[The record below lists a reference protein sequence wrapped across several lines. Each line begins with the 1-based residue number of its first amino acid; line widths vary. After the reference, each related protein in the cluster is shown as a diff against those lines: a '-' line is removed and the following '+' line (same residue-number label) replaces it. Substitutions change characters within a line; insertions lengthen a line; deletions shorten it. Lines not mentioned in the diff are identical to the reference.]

1 MQPKMAATQ
10 ANDCEA
16 LGSYLRAEQIFM
28 LTLNREDQAAGILA
42 VAVAGGVL
50 HSLYPAWLLD
60 IWVGLSSVMLLLCVY
75 LARRCNAAVQ
85 NAQSV
90 RNWAR
95 IFTACAIITG
105 LLWGLT
111 GTAILLSPSPGIQSF
126 VIVMAG
132 AMMAGGINGNAAYR
146 PALLGLGLAIQTP
159 IIIALFARCDRL
171 HTGAGCLLI
180 IFTAIMINGALKFNR
195 IIAENIRMRFSQ
207 QQLLAQAQPSEAAM
221 AEVQQL
227 AKAGSWSLDLQTHVI
242 SLSPVAYLAFG
253 VDPANAAPD
262 FGLIMARVHP
272 DDRAMVDA
280 HVAESSTRTGLSG
293 LDHRLVM
300 DNYTIKY
307 LHITA
312 KTVFDASG
320 EAARVNG
327 SVQDVTDRRLVEER
341 LQFANTLLNI
351 QIAEQKLTEDRLRF
365 ASILHNTQ
373 MEASPDGILVVD
385 NDDKIIALNQRY
397 GEMSRARFDDLLG
410 QDFSVSV
417 ARVRPLVKDLDAFLR
432 RVAAVKAHPLVAS
445 EVEFETTDGRF
456 FNRFMTPLRAANGD
470 YLGRAWFYS
479 DITERKTAAQKI
491 QFANTLLGTQMEAS
505 PDGIMVVDANW
516 VLVSH
521 NKRLAEIWSLAE
533 EHLTPGG
540 DKARRAQ
547 ILAQV
552 AAPEADMARI
562 KYLMDH
568 PDVIGEDE
576 VATKDGRTIERYS
589 RSLISSAG
597 ENLGRVW
604 FFSDVTARKTAEQ
617 KLQFTNILL
626 GTQMEASPD
635 GILVVDANRNMV
647 SCNKRFTE
655 IWRFADGQAR
665 PGNDAA
671 MRGHIFGQLIATEA
685 YRARIKYLVD
695 HPEEVGEDEVLTTDG
710 RTIERYSKSMVSAAG
725 ELIGR
730 ISFFSDVTERRS
742 AEQKLILSNALLKT
756 QMEAAPE
763 GIYVIDSAG
772 KILSCNQRFADMWG
786 IPAAMLE
793 AGDTS
798 AVREQTASMM
808 EDPAQYQARITYIN
822 QHPEETADDELELND
837 GRIIERHSVSIRTS
851 DQENLGRAWF
861 CRDVTE
867 RKLAEQKRLFANT
880 LMKTQMEASP
890 DGVYVIGMARDI
902 LAYNQRFAEMFHLAD
917 ADFQGPADTV
927 RAHIVGLLK
936 DPSDFEAQ
944 LAHLYAD
951 PNETFSAEL
960 ETHDGRLIEL
970 LTVSL
975 QAEGQRLGRAW
986 FVRDVTAR
994 RAADALALRLARY
1007 DVLTGLANRAVFVE
1021 AVHQAIVHARRD
1033 NTGFAVLF
1041 LDLDHFK
1048 DVNDTLGHPAGDA
1061 LLKGVAARLLAATRE
1076 TDTVGRFGGD
1086 EFAVILTGVQDA
1098 AGAAILAERLIAS
1111 INIPLVI
1118 ELNTVHV
1125 RASIGIELFSANAE
1139 DSETLLA
1146 HADVALYRAKAEGR
1160 GTFRFFTAAMDRD
1173 VRGRVTLGT
1182 ELREALG
1189 TGEFLLLYQPQVE
1202 ARTGAIAGV
1211 EALIRWRHPER
1222 GLLPPEMFIE
1232 AAETTGVISQLGHFV
1247 LWTACRQ
1254 AAAWRDAGLKLPRIS
1269 FNVSALQFKASLSLE
1284 ADIMEALAETGLQPA
1299 MLELELTESAMM
1311 STSQENSNVLRRL
1324 REHGVKLAIDDFGT
1338 GYSSLQYLRRFP
1350 ADHIK
1355 IAQDFIKNIQTEA
1368 SDASIVRAIIGLA
1381 NELKIA
1387 TIATGIETTA
1397 QMDLIASWG
1406 CAQMQGFYFSRPVTA
1421 EKITSLLT
1429 SGSLL
1434 LPGDL
1439 DVPALP

>member
-1 MQPKMAATQ
+1 MAATQ
-10 ANDCEA
+10 ADDGEA
-16 LGSYLRAEQIFM
+16 LGSYLRAEQIFV
-28 LTLNREDQAAGILA
+28 LTLNREDQAAGIFAIA
-42 VAVAGGVL
+42 VAAGVL
-50 HSLYPAWLLD
+50 HGLYPAWLVYL
-60 IWVGLSSVMLLLCVY
+60 WVSLSSLMVLLCVY
-75 LARRCNAAVQ
+75 LARRCNASTQ
-85 NAQSV
+85 NAQSA

-95 IFTACAIITG
+95 LLTACAIICG

-111 GTAILLSPSPGIQSF
+111 GTAILLSPSPAIEAF
-126 VIVMAG
+126 VIVLSG
-132 AMMAGGINGNAAYR
+132 AVLAGGTIGNAAYR
-146 PALLGLGLAIQTP
+146 PVMLGLGLGTQLP
-159 IIIALFARCDRL
+159 VIIALFAHGDRL
-171 HTGAGCLLI
+171 HTGAGFLLV
-180 IFTAIMINGALKFNR
+180 IFTGMMTNGGLKFNR
-195 IIAENIRMRFSQ
+195 VIADNIRMRFSQ
-207 QQLLAQAQPSEAAM
+207 QQLLIQVQSSEAAM
-221 AEVQQL
+221 AEAQEL
-227 AKAGSWSLDLQTHVI
+227 AKAGSWSLDIQTHI
-242 SLSPVAYLAFG
+242 ITLSPEAYRAFG
-253 VDPANAAPD
+253 IDPANRAPD
-262 FGLIMARVHP
+262 FGLIMGRVHP
-272 DDRAMVDA
+272 DDKARVDA
-280 HVAESSTRTGLSG
+280 DVAQSRTRAGLVR

-300 DNYTIKY
+300 DDYTIKY

-312 KTVFDASG
+312 KTVFGASG
-320 EAARVNG
+320 QALRVTG
-327 SVQDVTDRRLVEER
+327 SVQDVTDRRLIEER

-351 QIAEQKLTEDRLRF
+351 QIAEQKATEERLQF
-365 ASILHNTQ
+365 ANILHNIQ
-373 MEASPDGILVVD
+373 MEASRDGILVVD
-385 NDDKIIALNQRY
+385 RDDKIIALNQRY

-410 QDFSVSV
+410 QDFAVSV
-417 ARVRPLVKDLDAFLR
+417 ARVRPLVKDLGGFMLR
-432 RVAAVKAHPLVAS
+432 GAAMQANPLVAS

-456 FNRFMTPLRAANGD
+456 LNRFMTPLRAANGEH
-470 YLGRAWFYS
+470 LGRAWFYT

-516 VLVSH
+516 VMVSH
-521 NKRLAEIWSLAE
+521 NKRLAEIWRLAE
-533 EHLTPGG
+533 EDLKPGA
-540 DKARRAQ
+540 DAARRAK

-552 AAPEADMARI
+552 EAPEADLARI

-568 PDVIGEDE
+568 PDLIGEDE
-576 VATKDGRTIERYS
+576 VVTTDGRTIERFS
-589 RSLISSAG
+589 RSLISSSG
-597 ENLGRVW
+597 EHLGRIW

-635 GILVVDANRNMV
+635 GILVADANRNMV
-647 SCNKRFTE
+647 SCNQRFTE
-655 IWRFADGQAR
+655 IWRFAEGQAR
-665 PGNDAA
+665 PANDAA
-671 MRGHIFGQLIATEA
+671 MREHIFGQVIATEA
-685 YRARIKYLVD
+685 YRARVKFLID
-695 HPEEVGEDEVLTTDG
+695 HPKEIGQDELLTTDG
-710 RTIERYSKSMVSAAG
+710 RTIERYSKSMFSAAG

-730 ISFFSDVTERRS
+730 VSFFSDVTDSRS
-742 AEQKLILSNALLKT
+742 AEQKLLLSNALLKT

-763 GIYVIDSAG
+763 GIYVVDSAG

-793 AGDTS
+793 DGNTS
-798 AVREQTASMM
+798 AVRDQTASMM
-808 EDPAQYQARITYIN
+808 KDPAEYQARITYIN
-822 QHPEETADDELELND
+822 QSPEEAADDELELND
-837 GRIIERHSVSIRTS
+837 GRIIERHSVSIQTTG
-851 DQENLGRAWF
+851 QENLGRAWF
-861 CRDVTE
+861 CRDVTA
-867 RKLAEQKRLFANT
+867 RKLAEQKLLFANT
-880 LMKTQMEASP
+880 LMKTQMEALP
-890 DGVYVIGMARDI
+890 DGVYVIGVARDI
-902 LAYNQRFAEMFHLAD
+902 LAYNQRFAEMFQIPD
-917 ADFQGPADTV
+917 ADFEGPADTV

-936 DPSDFEAQ
+936 DPSPFEAQ

-1021 AVHQAIVHARRD
+1021 AVHQAIVHAIRD
-1033 NTGFAVLF
+1033 DTCFAVLF

-1098 AGAAILAERLIAS
+1098 AGASVLAERLIAA
-1111 INIPLVI
+1111 INTPLLI
-1118 ELNTVHV
+1118 DLNSVHV
-1125 RASIGIELFSANAE
+1125 RASIGIELFSASAA

-1160 GTFRFFTAAMDRD
+1160 GTFRFFTAAMGRD

-1182 ELREALG
+1182 ELRHALQAD
-1189 TGEFLLLYQPQVE
+1189 EFLVLYQPQAEVT
-1202 ARTGAIAGV
+1202 TGRITGV

-1232 AAETTGVISQLGHFV
+1232 AAETTGAINQLGHFV

-1254 AAAWRDAGLKLPRIS
+1254 AAAWRDAGLNLPRIS
-1269 FNVSALQFKASLSLE
+1269 FNVSALQFKASLALE
-1284 ADIMEALAETGLQPA
+1284 ADIMAALAATGLPPG
-1299 MLELELTESAMM
+1299 MLELELTESALM
-1311 STSQENSNVLRRL
+1311 STSQENSNMLRRL
-1324 REHGVKLAIDDFGT
+1324 KEHGIKLAIDDFGT
-1338 GYSSLQYLRRFP
+1338 GYSSFEYLRHFP

-1355 IAQDFIKNIQTEA
+1355 IAQDFTKNIETES

-1381 NELKIA
+1381 NELNIA
-1387 TIATGIETTA
+1387 TIATGIETGA

-1406 CAQMQGFYFSRPVTA
+1406 CTQMQGFYFSRPVTA

-1434 LPGDL
+1434 LPGHRGIAVL
-1439 DVPALP
+1439 S